1 MLTREQVRQVEI
13 WQLMRPYH
21 TPDFE
26 ELAFQ
31 RWHWR
36 AKAYEEARPQVLADN
51 RRRYAERY
59 RDDEA
64 FQARNR
70 AQAKAWYDANAD
82 RAREAARKRMA
93 ERRAQD
99 REGVNAKARAW
110 HAARKARAEAAE

>member
-1 MLTREQVRQVEI
+1 MLTREQVRQLEI
-13 WQLMRPYH
+13 WQLMRPFH

-26 ELAFQ
+26 ELAYQ
-31 RWHWR
+31 GSLWR
-36 AKAYEEARPQVLADN
+36 AEAYPQVLADN

-93 ERRAQD
+93 ARRAQD
-99 REGVNAKARAW
+99 REGMNAQARAG
-110 HAARKARAEAAE
+110 HAARKARAAQ